1 MRTGFVVSILFSQ
14 LLVVSSLS
22 QALAGPCVAPP
33 LTDQAIADFK
43 ANPKAVIAPDADART
58 VEALVRD
65 LAGTDAT
72 LAADLVSL
80 ASGATPRFRTAIAAG
95 LAQAAVACTNI
106 DQHASLLIQQAVAGF
121 EDGEFQNAFAAV
133 AGDLFHRCDG
143 SCVLIR
149 NQFRGQR
156 DHRQSEQI
164 PGVNHNLRRR
174 RLASVLPDT
183 FCGCHRHAGKHH
195 DAAGEQYVNCRK
207 SSQRNALTILG
218 EAQDIC

>member
-43 ANPKAVIAPDADART
+43 SNPKAVIAPDADART

-72 LAADLVSL
+72 LAVNLVSL

-133 AGDLFHRCDG
+133 AGDLSTAATEAAFSSATGAVG
-143 SCVLIR
+143 SVIIV
-149 NQFRGQR
+149 NPNKSPGSTKTFGGGGSQAFF
-156 DHRQSEQI
+156 QI
-164 PGVNHNLRRR
+164 PTAAVIVTP
-174 RLASVLPDT
+174 ASATTPPASNT
-183 FCGCHRHAGKHH
+183 STAGNPVS
-195 DAAGEQYVNCRK
+195 ATR
-207 SSQRNALTILG
+207 
-218 EAQDIC
+218 